1 MIKRNK
7 DMTKTVK
14 PNMRGGT
21 GSAEIKELLDVGEYK
36 GAARLVAEITLEP
49 GSSIGELCM
58 TTKKRYFTFLKALP
72 AMTTTEPMSY
82 CTKATPVLSRG
93 RKAFSGK
100 RVRNRNPSCG
110 RGYPYLLGFT

>member
-1 MIKRNK
+1 MIKREK

-49 GSSIGELCM
+49 GSSIGEHVHDNEEEIFYILEGVAGYDDNGTRVLLYKGDSCICRAGEKHSLANASA
-58 TTKKRYFTFLKALP
+58 TETLRVAAVILTF
-72 AMTTTEPMSY
+72 
-82 CTKATPVLSRG
+82 
-93 RKAFSGK
+93 
-100 RVRNRNPSCG
+100 
-110 RGYPYLLGFT
+110 